1 MGKNSGSLALAISIE
16 NVGKIAARS
25 QSRSGFRIVRE
36 TCAGELS
43 KIDGKWGS
51 EGERFPKRAP
61 NRRILA
67 TPREPLNDIS
77 EIARGNIRPV
87 DLASWVSQ
95 RATTSRV
102 TIWVGWVRK
111 IGARGDIPFTLI
123 ASKRLFT
130 FSFSRTKSNGLL
142 DYGIARKFSSYLSSY
157 LDADNVGRQCFQ
169 QHYGFSS
176 YCFHPVEQ
184 SFCHAMLLRF
194 FEEETIWR
202 NSVLCWQTSGKG
214 KVEKSWC
221 SRNVNRVD
229 PKEWW
234 NVADYTMRLRERK
247 RLPRKKT
254 VCQFQ
259 FRCNP
264 LRIRY
269 PKEEGYSDFTLI
281 CTNFQKI
288 SSNGLINR
296 CGFNTMSY

>member
-1 MGKNSGSLALAISIE
+1 MISDNSLTFLRFRFRERVYWITR
-16 NVGKIAARS
+16 ARS
-25 QSRSGFRIVRE
+25 TGSEKGREIQLIGEKFGFVSACDIDRKRWKNRSTKSVAKRVSNRPWNV
-36 TCAGELS
+36 CR

-130 FSFSRTKSNGLL
+130 FSFPRTKSNGLL

-176 YCFHPVEQ
+176 YCFHLVEQ
-184 SFCHAMLLRF
+184 TAIFVTRSFWDSLKKKR
-194 FEEETIWR
+194 FEETR
-202 NSVLCWQTSGKG
+202 YFVDRQAGK
-214 KVEKSWC
+214 EK
-221 SRNVNRVD
+221 
-229 PKEWW
+229 
-234 NVADYTMRLRERK
+234 
-247 RLPRKKT
+247 
-254 VCQFQ
+254 
-259 FRCNP
+259 
-264 LRIRY
+264 
-269 PKEEGYSDFTLI
+269 
-281 CTNFQKI
+281 
-288 SSNGLINR
+288 
-296 CGFNTMSY
+296 